1 MQRFLQRHADSVI
14 GTLSGFDRL
23 LFRGTL
29 MSISHVR
36 GMDKFLGSQRV
47 LLKDYAAFGKKL
59 SKRLCDH
66 AEELAKRE
74 GRPYRHL
81 PSPKESKEEV
91 ARWIMEQDGI
101 KEGLICVLS
110 AVEPCRTISVK
121 PDAASKRL
129 KLVSQERKCLH
140 LYFYYIDREFGL
152 MHVRL
157 QTWLPMPMQVCL
169 NGREY
174 LAKAMQKAG
183 IGFEQRDSCFV
194 RIDDLQAAQ
203 KLMEKLDHRRWER
216 TLNALARRV
225 NPLPGKRGSLDL
237 RGYYWSIR
245 ESEYATDVM
254 FKDAAGL
261 KAIYPNLVDYAMKRM
276 DSQEVLRFLARRT
289 NCRFNG
295 EITSDIAV
303 RQEGM
308 RIKHRVEENSIKM
321 YDKQGSVLRI
331 ETTMNNPRRFKV
343 WRRVRRKGKTK
354 MAWIPMRKG
363 LADTKRRITI
373 CQAANQRYLDAL
385 SVVDQSAPLAR
396 LLDPISRPVIVAGR
410 RYRALRPLGPFE
422 AAVFVAVMSGCFLL
436 RGFTNREIRAK
447 LGIPLPLDA
456 ADRRRESARITRLFG
471 LLRAHGLI
479 GKVSGTRYYRTTAS
493 GRSIMSAALQARSA
507 DVRRLA
513 A

>member
-1 MQRFLQRHADSVI
+1 MQRFLQRHAASVI
-14 GTLSGFDRL
+14 GTLGGFDRL

-29 MSISHVR
+29 MSICHVR
-36 GMDKFLGSQRV
+36 GMDKFLGSRRV
-47 LLKDYAAFGKKL
+47 LYKDYAAFAKQL
-59 SKRLCDH
+59 SSRLRDH
-66 AEELAKRE
+66 AEELAQRE
-74 GRPYRHL
+74 GRRYQHL
-81 PSPKESKEEV
+81 PSARESKEQV
-91 ARWIMEQDGI
+91 ACRIMEEDGI

-110 AVEPCRTISVK
+110 CVEPCQTISVK

-129 KLVSQERKCLH
+129 KLVAQERKCLH
-140 LYFYYIDREFGL
+140 LYFYYMDREFGL

-157 QTWLPMPMQVCL
+157 QTWLPMPIQVCL

-174 LAKAMQKAG
+174 LARRMEAAG
-183 IGFEQRDSCFV
+183 IGFEQRDNCFV
-194 RIDDLQAAQ
+194 RIDDLPAAQ
-203 KLMEKLDHRRWER
+203 KMLDELIYRRWER
-216 TLNALARRV
+216 TLNALAKRV
-225 NPLPGKRGSLDL
+225 NPLAGKRGGLDL

-254 FKDAAGL
+254 FKEGASL

-289 NCRFNG
+289 NSRFSG

-331 ETTMNNPRRFKV
+331 ETTMNNPRRFKA
-343 WRRVRRKGKTK
+343 WRRVRRKGKTQ

-363 LADTKRRITI
+363 LADIKRRITI
-373 CQAANQRYLDAL
+373 CQAANERYLDAL
-385 SVVDQSAPLAR
+385 SVVGESQPLQR
-396 LLDPISRPVIVAGR
+396 LLDPVSRPVVDNGR
-410 RYRALRPLGPFE
+410 RYRALRPITPYE
-422 AAVFVAVMSGCFLL
+422 AAVFAAVMSGSFLL
-436 RGFTNREIRAK
+436 RGFTNRELGLK
-447 LGIPLPLDA
+447 LGTLLPLDA
-456 ADRRRESARITRLFG
+456 AGRRRESTRMTRLLR

-479 GKVSGTRYYRTTAS
+479 AKVSGTRYYRTTAS
-493 GRSIMSAALQARSA
+493 GRSIMSAALQVRSV
-507 DVRRLA
+507 DVGRLA